1 MDLVLDNSAL
11 IRNFIP
17 ETFDGDTFL
26 YTEMLDR
33 SKDKGNNSH
42 RLVQT
47 FYHRSRDEFDE
58 QMPTIRTLCD
68 LTSTRAYTRLAPR
81 SFRKVSHAFV
91 RLVMDAALTDNHAGQ
106 KSMYNRALGTVTP
119 NEKLWLFDVDAKTQ
133 MTEGLANRLK
143 EDGYLK
149 ERIPSR
155 KGEHL
160 ITIPFDSRDYIG
172 NHGWGLFGDVQLHK
186 DNPTNLY
193 IPDGAA

>member
-1 MDLVLDNSAL
+1 MLDNSLL
-11 IRNFIP
+11 IRTFIP

-33 SKDKGNNSH
+33 AKGKGNNSH
-42 RLVQT
+42 RLVKT
-47 FYHRSRDEFDE
+47 FYHRSREEFDE

-119 NEKLWLFDVDAKTQ
+119 NEKLWLFDVDEKTEL
-133 MTEGLANRLK
+133 TEGLVKDLTR
-143 EDGYLK
+143 DGYLRA
-149 ERIPSR
+149 RIPSR

-160 ITIPFDSRDYIG
+160 ITVPFDSRGYIG
-172 NHGWGLFGDVQLHK
+172 GHGWGLWGEVALHK

-193 IPDGAA
+193 IPDTAA